1 MPPVNYVDIQ
11 IKKYMEGLI
20 FKFITDRFG
29 KYKTMAQNN
38 YLVLHNDGYVVGV
51 LIYDRKQFNY
61 LQHIQHLIMDVFNLS
76 FDEVNHYM
84 KVWVRNKFNEDVVET
99 DGVFGHE

>member
-1 MPPVNYVDIQ
+1 
-11 IKKYMEGLI
+11 
-20 FKFITDRFG
+20 
-29 KYKTMAQNN
+29 
-38 YLVLHNDGYVVGV
+38 
-51 LIYDRKQFNY
+51 
-61 LQHIQHLIMDVFNLS
+61 MDMFNLS

>member
-1 MPPVNYVDIQ
+1 
-11 IKKYMEGLI
+11 
-20 FKFITDRFG
+20 
-29 KYKTMAQNN
+29 MAQNN

-61 LQHIQHLIMDVFNLS
+61 LQHIQHLIMDM
-76 FDEVNHYM
+76 FDLTIDQVNWYM
-84 KVWVRNKFNEDVVET
+84 KRWVNYTLNEDVLET

>member
-1 MPPVNYVDIQ
+1 
-11 IKKYMEGLI
+11 MEGLI
-20 FKFITDRFG
+20 LKFITDRFG

-61 LQHIQHLIMDVFNLS
+61 LQHIQNLIMDMFNLTL
-76 FDEVNHYM
+76 DEVNWYM
-84 KVWVRNKFNEDVVET
+84 KRWVAHTLNEDVLET